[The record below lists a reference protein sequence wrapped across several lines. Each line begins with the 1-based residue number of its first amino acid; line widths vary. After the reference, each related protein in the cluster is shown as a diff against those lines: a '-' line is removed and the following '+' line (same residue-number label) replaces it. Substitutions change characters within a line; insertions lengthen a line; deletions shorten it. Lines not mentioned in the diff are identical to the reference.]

1 VGRILGPHEEIGWFT
16 YAGPTPRVDRAR
28 DRVTLGR
35 RSAPTCR
42 EPVDATMYDSD
53 RVVAVLCGRERVV
66 QLFAAGGLRRIG
78 SAPAGTGPA
87 RIASDGRANLY
98 VTDTAGESLLVY
110 HLHPRFELIRRVS
123 LPGGPYAIAYDDA
136 RWSLFITLTAKNRV
150 VQYAA
155 GSRPVPL
162 HSWPTVRRPNRLDLV
177 GTQVLINDRQL
188 FSPPRGRAGRTP

>member
-1 VGRILGPHEEIGWFT
+1 MADSEGRGRDRASPRRAVSPRRSLLLLGLALSGCGSTPASELPPPAGPAHSPPASERPVGRILGPHEEIGWFA
-16 YAGPTPRVDRAR
+16 YAGPTPHVDRAR

-87 RIASDGRANLY
+87 RIASDG
-98 VTDTAGESLLVY
+98 
-110 HLHPRFELIRRVS
+110 
-123 LPGGPYAIAYDDA
+123 
-136 RWSLFITLTAKNRV
+136 
-150 VQYAA
+150 
-155 GSRPVPL
+155 
-162 HSWPTVRRPNRLDLV
+162 
-177 GTQVLINDRQL
+177 
-188 FSPPRGRAGRTP
+188 